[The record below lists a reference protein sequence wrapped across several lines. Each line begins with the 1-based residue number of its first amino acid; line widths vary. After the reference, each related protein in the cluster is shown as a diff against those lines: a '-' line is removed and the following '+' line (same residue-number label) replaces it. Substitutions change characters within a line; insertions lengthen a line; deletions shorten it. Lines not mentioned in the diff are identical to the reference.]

1 MNHKKFILLSVLII
15 CGYLVSHFWNLTELP
30 IFSDEAIYIRWAQL
44 IIDDPGRYLFFA
56 LNDGKTPLFIWF
68 LTPFQFLFSDQLFAG
83 RIFSV
88 LVGLIQ
94 PLVVRNI
101 IKKLDGSQY
110 LQLFGMLVFAILPF
124 WFFHHRIALMDGL
137 LVLFISLTVDQAIA
151 VAQSLK
157 NGSDPKIKKIVVAAI
172 FLATALFT
180 KIPAILAF
188 PSVFIFIAGGLYK
201 NKNVS
206 KNNYKLIFK
215 TTILL
220 FGLTLILVLPVL
232 LVPAAP
238 QLFSRGSDFLMP
250 LTDFFGGGYKQTIR
264 NSPNYLLYFS
274 HYLSPFV
281 LVILAAGLFKNSRQ
295 KLVHQFFWAG
305 MVFLI
310 PIALL
315 GLVVYSRY
323 LLPAGWFFTMAFIF
337 AVEGLVLRF
346 KSLYESRSKNKRI
359 IGILT
364 ISILGLMIAN
374 TITTSIQF
382 VIQSVTNA
390 DSTPLVKSDR
400 EQYLEKWSSGHG
412 IAETAELIKK
422 TAKTKKLS
430 VATEGY
436 FGTLPD
442 GLLVYFHR
450 KNIENISI
458 DGIGQPVKSVP
469 NTIKVKSA
477 DFDEFWLVVNSD
489 RLAMEIPRDLL
500 IEEFCRPNNAP
511 CLQIWNITALVK

>member
-1 MNHKKFILLSVLII
+1 MNHKKFTLLSVLII
-15 CGYLVSHFWNLTELP
+15 CGYLVSHLWNLTELP

-68 LTPFQFLFSDQLFAG
+68 LTPFQFLFSDQQFAG

-94 PLVVRNI
+94 LLVVRNI

-110 LQLFGMLVFAILPF
+110 LQLFGMLMFAILPF

-137 LVLFISLTVDQAIA
+137 LVLFISLA
-151 VAQSLK
+151 VSWVITITQSLK
-157 NGSDPKIKKIVVAAI
+157 NNDNIKIKKIFVAAI
-172 FLATALFT
+172 FLAAALFT

-201 NKNVS
+201 N
-206 KNNYKLIFK
+206 NYKFILK
-215 TTILL
+215 VAILL
-220 FGLTLILVLPVL
+220 FGLTLILMLPIL
-232 LVPAAP
+232 LVPAMP

-250 LTDFFGGGYKQTIR
+250 LTDFFASGYKHTIR
-264 NSPNYLLYFS
+264 NFPNYLLYFS

-281 LVILAAGLFKNSRQ
+281 LVILTAGLFKNSRQ

-305 MVFLI
+305 IVFLI

-337 AVEGLVLRF
+337 AVEGLILRF

-374 TITTSIQF
+374 TITISIQF
-382 VIQSVTNA
+382 MIQSVTDA
-390 DSTPLVKSDR
+390 DSMPLAKSDQ

-422 TAKTKKLS
+422 TVKTKKLS

-450 KNIENISI
+450 QNTENISI
-458 DGIGQPVKSVP
+458 DGIGQPVRSIPDTLKEKST
-469 NTIKVKSA
+469 N
-477 DFDEFWLVVNSD
+477 FDESWLVVNSD
-489 RLAMEIPRDLL
+489 RLIMEIPKNLL
-500 IEEFCRPNNAP
+500 IKEFCRPNNAP
-511 CLQIWNITALVK
+511 CLQVWNITTLVK